1 MFVWGVESDT
11 KGLMYARSLQQLFV
25 GIYLAQLCM
34 IGLFAIGVG
43 NSKGALGPLILMII
57 LLVITALY
65 HISLNAA
72 LSPLLK
78 FLPKT
83 LETEEERL
91 LAKEAADDDDAEK
104 GQAAEDSDKFQA
116 AASHSGAVDKSTP
129 GLPSNPAPLMDTLK
143 GGGFQAWRTWFVRW
157 LRPDIYADY
166 YAMRKLVPRHF
177 VTVEYDESEAEDAY
191 LHPSIRSEPPLL
203 WVPRDEAG
211 VSTQEVRD
219 TGKVI
224 NITDEGARLTDKGDI
239 VWDVDH
245 ATSAPIYEKPV
256 FY

>member
-1 MFVWGVESDT
+1 M
-11 KGLMYARSLQQLFV
+11 
-25 GIYLAQLCM
+25 
-34 IGLFAIGVG
+34 
-43 NSKGALGPLILMII
+43 
-57 LLVITALY
+57 
-65 HISLNAA
+65 
-72 LSPLLK
+72 LK

-91 LAKEAADDDDAEK
+91 LQKEAADDDAEK
-104 GQAAEDSDKFQA
+104 GQIAEESDTFQT
-116 AASHSGAVDKSTP
+116 AASNPSTVDKSTP
-129 GLPSNPAPLMDTLK
+129 GLPSNPAPVMDTLK
-143 GGGFQAWRTWFVRW
+143 GGGLQAWRTWLVRW

-177 VTVEYDESEAEDAY
+177 AKVEYEETEAEDAY

-211 VSTQEVRD
+211 VSAQEVRD

-239 VWDVDH
+239 IWDIDH
-245 ATSAPIYEKPV
+245 ATNAPIYEKPV